1 VDGGRWTVDG
11 GRETGEWFA
20 CLPGCRALWLDYR
33 HSEIGLTWLW
43 GWGKHKKLIF
53 SEDFE

>member
-1 VDGGRWTVDG
+1 VDG